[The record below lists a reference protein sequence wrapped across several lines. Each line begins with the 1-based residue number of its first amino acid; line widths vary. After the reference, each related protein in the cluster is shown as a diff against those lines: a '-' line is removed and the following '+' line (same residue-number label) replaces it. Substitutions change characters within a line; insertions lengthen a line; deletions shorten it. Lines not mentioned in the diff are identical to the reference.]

1 MSETALM
8 DSSYHIS
15 LVRRVRTVHTL
26 YLDAVD
32 SMTLAHVNHV
42 AHEGVLPIAFS
53 LVHQVLIEDA
63 SRTLAGGSAQVFNDQ
78 WAKRIGLGVPTD
90 GKEETVEVMM
100 HQRIGEY
107 DAFRELQSAVFS
119 QTEAYLASLEP
130 DRFDELL
137 VTPPY
142 PPRLANTFSARL
154 GGDVGITRADAI
166 ESWIYQH
173 ALRHLG
179 EIEHA
184 RSLVG
189 LGGLTS

>member
-1 MSETALM
+1 M
-8 DSSYHIS
+8 DSSYRAS
-15 LVRRVRTVHTL
+15 LVRRVRTVHAL
-26 YLDAVD
+26 YLEAVD

-42 AHEGVLPIAFS
+42 AREGVLPIAFS
-53 LVHQVLIEDA
+53 LVHQILIEDT
-63 SRTLAGGSAQVFNDQ
+63 SRALAGGSSQVFNDQ

-90 GKEETVEVMM
+90 GKEETVAVMM

-130 DRFDELL
+130 DRFDDLL

-142 PPRLANTFSARL
+142 PSRLANTFSARL
-154 GGDVGITRADAI
+154 GGDVGITRADAL